1 MTYTT
6 TRVFEDKTRKFSVR
20 EMVAESLGRPVLGN
34 KELDEVL
41 AGSNEL
47 TQGWN
52 GEKVYFV
59 GSINVDRD
67 GESYLRCVYRVNGS
81 WKEGDREYLWTHKT
95 EEHPLTPTIDEK
107 RLNENDL
114 IAVLKMESRP
124 A

>member
-20 EMVAESLGRPVLGN
+20 EMIVESLGRPVLGN

-41 AGSNEL
+41 AGSQL
-47 TQGWN
+47 TQGWK
-52 GEKVYFV
+52 GVTVYFV

-67 GESYLRCVYRVNGS
+67 GEPYIRCAYRVNGS
-81 WKEGDREYLWTHKT
+81 WVEGDKVYLWTHKT
-95 EEHPLTPTIDEK
+95 EEHPYTPTIDEK
-107 RLNENDL
+107 KLGEDDL